1 MLDGNAIA
9 GTLAE
14 IFGGDMTM
22 RRATCANCGASGP
35 IAETEV
41 YMRAPGIVVR
51 CRSCQTALVV
61 MVERRGVYCTDLR
74 GIAVMGAAAG

>member
-14 IFGGDMTM
+14 IFGEDLTI
-22 RRATCANCGASGP
+22 RRAICASCGTSGL

-51 CRSCQTALVV
+51 CRSCQSALVV
-61 MVERRGVYCTDLR
+61 MVERRGVYCTDMR
-74 GIAVMGAAAG
+74 GIAAIGVRE